1 MAKLSFK
8 QLPGEQLSLFPENIY
23 DKIPPNHP
31 VRLIDKIVDK
41 LDISFVLPTYRGG
54 GNSAYPPRI
63 MLKILFFAYFNNI
76 YSSRKIEKAL
86 HENIYFM
93 WIARHA
99 TPNFRTINNFRSKR
113 LKGHIDKLFAEVV
126 KMLNQMGYVSLKK
139 QYVDGTVIEAAA
151 NRYTFVWRRSVEKNK
166 AKLEEKIQAVLDEIH
181 QQMRLDELENEGKL
195 PEKIDTEALE
205 KHIAKINEQLKK
217 KPAPNH
223 EKTLKKNIKKL
234 KDKYVPR
241 LNKYE
246 EQLRTLGDRNSY
258 SKTDPDATFMRT
270 KDDHFGNGQLKP
282 AYNIQ
287 VSSENQFITHY
298 SIHQKTTDTTCLIP
312 HLEGFKRNYG
322 QQSREIIADA
332 GYGSEENY
340 EYLEAERVE
349 AYIKYNTFE
358 KERKRSWA
366 KNIFHP
372 SRLYYNA
379 QEDYY
384 VCPMGQKMRKIK
396 EGKRVSAHGY
406 VSHVSYYE
414 AQNCR
419 ACPLKSGCFKGRGN
433 RIIEVNHRLNQL
445 RRKAKERL
453 ESERGLYHRR
463 KRGVEVES
471 VFGQL
476 KQNNKFRRFILRGL
490 ENVEIEFGL
499 MAIGHNLRKL
509 MAQIAGYL
517 PGNPIKK
524 LENRLLKYLH
534 EVFLIKEQLLT
545 LTA

>member
-8 QLPGEQLSLFPENIY
+8 ELPGYHRSLFPENIY
-23 DKIPPNHP
+23 DRIPSNHP
-31 VRLIDKIVDK
+31 VKLIDEIVDK
-41 LDISFVLPTYRGG
+41 LDISFIHSTYKGG

-63 MLKILFFAYFNNI
+63 MLKILFYAYFNNI

-86 HENIYFM
+86 QENIYFM

-99 TPNFRTINNFRSKR
+99 TPNFRTLNNFRSKR
-113 LKGHIDKLFAEVV
+113 LKGHIDKLFAEMV
-126 KMLNQMGYVSLKK
+126 KMLNEMGYISLKK

-151 NRYTFVWRRSVEKNK
+151 NRYTFVWRKSVEKNK
-166 AKLEEKIQAVLDEIH
+166 AKLEKKIQSVLEEIH
-181 QQMRLDELENEGKL
+181 QQIRLDEKENDYKL
-195 PEKIDTEALE
+195 PEKIDTETLE
-205 KHIAKINEQLKK
+205 KHIEKINEQLKK
-217 KPAPNH
+217 KPEQNDD
-223 EKTLKKNIKKL
+223 KTLKKNLKKL
-234 KDKYVPR
+234 EKEYTPR

-246 EQLRTLGDRNSY
+246 QQLKTLGDRNSY

-270 KDDHFGNGQLKP
+270 KDDHYGNGQLKA

-287 VSSENQFITHY
+287 ASSENQFITHY
-298 SIHQKTTDTTCLIP
+298 SIHQKPTDTTCLIP

-322 QQSREIIADA
+322 RQSQEIIADA

-358 KERKRSWA
+358 KERKKSWA

-372 SRLYYNA
+372 SQLYYNA

-384 VCPMGQKMRKIK
+384 VCPMGQKMIKIK
-396 EGKRVSAHGY
+396 EGKRVSRHGY
-406 VSHVSYYE
+406 VSQVSYYE

-419 ACPLKSGCFKGRGN
+419 GCPLRSRCFKGKGN
-433 RIIEVNHRLNQL
+433 RVIEINYRLHQL

-453 ESERGLYHRR
+453 ESERGIYHRR
-463 KRGVEVES
+463 KRGVEIES

-476 KQNNKFRRFILRGL
+476 KQNNKFRRFTMRGL
-490 ENVEIEFGL
+490 ANVEIEFGL

-509 MAQIAGYL
+509 VVQITTKS
-517 PGNPIKK
+517 PKK
-524 LENRLLKYLH
+524 
-534 EVFLIKEQLLT
+534 
-545 LTA
+545 